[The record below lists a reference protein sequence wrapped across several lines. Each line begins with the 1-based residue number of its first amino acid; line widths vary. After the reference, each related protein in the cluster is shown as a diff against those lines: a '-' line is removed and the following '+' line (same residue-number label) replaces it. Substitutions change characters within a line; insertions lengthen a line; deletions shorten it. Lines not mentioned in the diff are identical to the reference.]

1 MFKCL
6 GVGGNYDLI
15 IVDVSFFSKKKNILH
30 LFRYSKEEIAKKV
43 NSYRLKLMGQGK
55 GDLPKDEFGRVL

>member
-1 MFKCL
+1 MFSTNDNML
-6 GVGGNYDLI
+6 L
-15 IVDVSFFSKKKNILH
+15 FSIS
-30 LFRYSKEEIAKKV
+30 RYSKEEIASKV